1 MKQYLK
7 IISSMILSFL
17 LTVFINALVDLNTY
31 IFGVTCAMIFYFIYN
46 IILDNLIKT
55 EKKEFI
61 ITTKYIYGSIGALII
76 SSTLFLIINSQ
87 IIPIKS
93 DMLFMLL
100 EWLFI
105 LISMISLLLLFLSFL
120 SKKQKK

>member
-55 EKKEFI
+55 EKK
-61 ITTKYIYGSIGALII
+61 
-76 SSTLFLIINSQ
+76 
-87 IIPIKS
+87 
-93 DMLFMLL
+93 
-100 EWLFI
+100 
-105 LISMISLLLLFLSFL
+105 SL
-120 SKKQKK
+120 